1 MTQRRTSY
9 TTVTA
14 PVADD
19 QNLPTAGPTFRDQ
32 LIANAPMLRTFALS
46 LCGNIDGAE
55 DLVQETLLRAL
66 THINS
71 FEPGTN
77 MPAWLVTILR
87 NRFREEY
94 RKRQREV
101 EDVDGRYAETLVS
114 HPEQTG
120 RLEFE
125 ELRAALVK
133 LPAEQREAL
142 ILVGASD
149 FSYDEAAAIRGCA
162 AGTIKSRVHRG
173 RMQLA
178 ELLAIESINSF
189 GSARDK
195 RRSRPERASMLIDL
209 EDAVPAISDSKP
221 SFTNARPSFGQFL
234 ASTANP

>member
-1 MTQRRTSY
+1 MAKRRTPY
-9 TTVTA
+9 TPTAA
-14 PVADD
+14 PVARD
-19 QNLPTAGPTFRDQ
+19 QNSITGGPALHDQ

-66 THINS
+66 THIDS

-101 EDVDGRYAETLVS
+101 EDVDGYYAETLVS

-149 FSYDEAAAIRGCA
+149 FSYDEAAAVRGCA

-178 ELLAIESINSF
+178 ELLAIDSINNF
-189 GSARDK
+189 GSARDT
-195 RRSRPERASMLIDL
+195 RHSYPERAVTLSAL
-209 EDAVPAISDSKP
+209 EDAVPDISDSKP
-221 SFTNARPSFGQFL
+221 RFTNARTSFGQFL